1 MRTSRY
7 SPVLTEEMKIRYEAR
22 RQKMKLSTIS
32 ETLND
37 IVQNL
42 LNRYLSPPYWGRKK
56 VCEWRSCSGCLK
68 LGSSY
73 LEGWVPL

>member
-1 MRTSRY
+1 
-7 SPVLTEEMKIRYEAR
+7 MKIRYEAR

-32 ETLND
+32 ATLND

-56 VCEWRSCSGCLK
+56 GL
-68 LGSSY
+68 
-73 LEGWVPL
+73 